1 MQVRL
6 ATLAFPFL
14 ATTASAGHVWVV
26 SDSAQFSTA
35 IGAAQNGDI
44 ILLKGATYGP
54 QFLLPPFSASGKSV
68 SFVADVG
75 ANVAIGAT
83 LTLENASSA
92 TPTLLQGLQFSQF
105 SAIAPLLV
113 VRNMPGA
120 VWIDRCDVAVQ
131 FEYPFAF
138 SSMTPALVDNCAA
151 LVVHDSSFQ
160 GAAGTQLMPGGDGL
174 RVTASNSAF
183 YGCAFQG
190 GSGGEKK
197 AGGNGLLL
205 VGGTSFLSGGAFL
218 GGNGDDGW
226 FDPGNPSACFDGAA
240 GGDGLLLSSA
250 ASVKA
255 LDIAG
260 AGGNGGTASGICTP
274 GAAGVAFDSANGT
287 LATIATS
294 ARGLEVSSPVR
305 EGETLTWKLSGQ
317 PGELAFLDYGG
328 QPGFLDLPAWN
339 GMLLLAPPFFMA
351 FAGVVPASGELSGSI
366 PIHELGPGV
375 EGAIVWA
382 QSGFFDG
389 ASVLQ
394 SATSATL
401 LLDQAF

>member
-1 MQVRL
+1 MQLCLVALALPLL
-6 ATLAFPFL
+6 ATA
-14 ATTASAGHVWVV
+14 ASAGHVIVV
-26 SDSAQFSTA
+26 SHSVHLASALSTA
-35 IGAAQNGDI
+35 QDGDI
-44 ILLKGATYGP
+44 ILMQSAVYGP
-54 QFLLPPFSASGKSV
+54 QLFLPPFTASGKSV
-68 SFVADVG
+68 SLVADAG
-75 ANVAIGAT
+75 ARVEIGT
-83 LTLENASSA
+83 TVTLENASSA
-92 TPTLLQGLQFSQF
+92 TPALLQGVTFAQF
-105 SAIAPLLV
+105 SAISPLLV

-131 FEYPFAF
+131 FEYPFTF

-151 LVVHDSSFQ
+151 LVVHDSSFR
-160 GAAGTQLMPGGDGL
+160 GASGTQLQPGGDGL
-174 RVTASNSAF
+174 RVNASNSAF
-183 YGCAFQG
+183 YECSFQG

-197 AGGNGLLL
+197 AGGNGLQL
-205 VGGTSFLSGGAFL
+205 VGGTSFLSGSSFA

-226 FDPGNPSACFDGAA
+226 FDPGNPNACFDGTA
-240 GGDGLLLSSA
+240 GGDGLLLSSG
-250 ASVKA
+250 ASAKA
-255 LDIAG
+255 LALSG
-260 AGGNGGTASGICTP
+260 VGGNGGSAGGVCHAGAP
-274 GAAGVAFDSANGT
+274 GVPFDTANGT
-287 LATIATS
+287 LTTLATN
-294 ARGLEVSSPVR
+294 ARNLEVSSPVR
-305 EGETLTWKLSGQ
+305 EGETLTWTLTGN

-339 GMLLLAPPFFMA
+339 GMLLLAPPFFIA

-389 ASVLQ
+389 AAVFQ